1 MHQLDRFHLSKY
13 LIITIMPENANIEIT
28 VLLVICIL
36 HLFLDSKA
44 LLINNNYYIIIS
56 IRSYRTIIDKI
67 INWGGVV
74 VFIIFENLIN

>member
-44 LLINNNYYIIIS
+44 LF
-56 IRSYRTIIDKI
+56 D
-67 INWGGVV
+67 
-74 VFIIFENLIN
+74 